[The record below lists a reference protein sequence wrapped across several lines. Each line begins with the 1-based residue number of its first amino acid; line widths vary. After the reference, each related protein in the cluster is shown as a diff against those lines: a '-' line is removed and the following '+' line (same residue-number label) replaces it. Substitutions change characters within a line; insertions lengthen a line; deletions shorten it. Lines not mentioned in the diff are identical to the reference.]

1 MSKAYKEMKNSLY
14 SQGFYTK
21 RTLGRKNPVPKGC
34 VVLQIG
40 YKKYDI
46 KGHELRQKILTSSL
60 QPDEI
65 ERRRDSD
72 EDMHSHAIKMGSSS
86 FKKEHDSSDESEIP
100 SDSENSD
107 DNINKQ

>member
-46 KGHELRQKILTSSL
+46 KGHELRQKTHTSQL
-60 QPDEI
+60 DEI

>member
-46 KGHELRQKILTSSL
+46 KGHELRQKTLTSQL
-60 QPDEI
+60 DEI

-72 EDMHSHAIKMGSSS
+72 EDIHSHAIKMGSSS

>member
-46 KGHELRQKILTSSL
+46 KGHELRQKTKTL
-60 QPDEI
+60 QLDEI